1 MHKTKLIDMD
11 TPETEAIED
20 SDSVLVLAG
29 FRFALSIV
37 NNTAD
42 AEDLVQLAWLRLAR
56 KYGGV
61 ESRSLLFRTIRN
73 LSIDRS
79 RRSKIVQFEPIVADY
94 ESKHRTNPGTQ
105 IDIDAVLSELT
116 NNERECL
123 YLHAVEGYKASEIA
137 SLVKKPR
144 GTVLSLIHRGRQ
156 RIREQFSREMAF

>member
-1 MHKTKLIDMD
+1 ME
-11 TPETEAIED
+11 TPEAETIKQ
-20 SDSVLVLAG
+20 SDSGLVLAG

-37 NNTAD
+37 NNPAD
-42 AEDLVQLAWLRLAR
+42 AEDLVQQAWLRLAR

-61 ESRSLLFRTIRN
+61 ESRSILFRTIRN

-79 RRSKIVQFEPIVADY
+79 RRSKIVQFEPIVAEY
-94 ESKHRTNPGTQ
+94 ESKYRTVPGTQ
-105 IDIDAVLSELT
+105 MDIDAVLSELSS
-116 NNERECL
+116 NERECL

-156 RIREQFSREMAF
+156 RLKEQFSREMAF